1 MACTRGEVYDG
12 FLSYVELFVHCNV
25 VHVVEEQVS
34 DQLETAKNP
43 ELGDVVSYAYAC

>member
-1 MACTRGEVYDG
+1 MAYTRGEVYMYDA
-12 FLSYVELFVHCNV
+12 FLSLYTNV

-43 ELGDVVSYAYAC
+43 ELGDVVSYAYAY